1 MNTLGGML
9 MLDVIIN
16 YAYIIFVPII
26 AIAGT
31 IWYMKSHTTI
41 STGPE
46 GELNGCFGVFITF
59 GIVGAIIVTFAIYA
73 LSWCVGFFLEY
84 WKWFA
89 GGAGVLLALI
99 YWGGKQSETSEEK
112 KEAQQE

>member
-1 MNTLGGML
+1 

-31 IWYMKSHTTI
+31 IWYMKSHTII

-46 GELNGCFGVFITF
+46 GEAKGCLGVFITF

-73 LSWCVGFFLEY
+73 LAWCVEFFLAH

-89 GGAGVLLALI
+89 GGAVILLALI
-99 YWGGKQSETSEEK
+99 YWGGRQSDAPVEDTK
-112 KEAQQE
+112 NIK

>member
-1 MNTLGGML
+1 

-31 IWYMKSHTTI
+31 IWYMSTHTMI

-46 GELNGCFGVFITF
+46 GEMHGCLSVFISFVIAGAVIITF
-59 GIVGAIIVTFAIYA
+59 VMYAFA
-73 LSWCVGFFLEY
+73 WCVDFFLNH

-89 GGAGVLLALI
+89 GGAVILLALSFL
-99 YWGGKQSETSEEK
+99 GNKQPEPSEEK
-112 KEAQQE
+112 PENTVMKKE

>member
-1 MNTLGGML
+1 
-9 MLDVIIN
+9 MLDAIVN

-31 IWYMKSHTTI
+31 IWYMNSHAII

-46 GELNGCFGVFITF
+46 GEAKGCLGVFITF
-59 GIVGAIIVTFAIYA
+59 GIVGVILVTFMMYA
-73 LSWCVGFFLEY
+73 LAWCAQFFLDH

-89 GGAGVLLALI
+89 GAAGILLVLLLC
-99 YWGGKQSETSEEK
+99 GNKGSETSGEK
-112 KEAQQE
+112 TGVKK